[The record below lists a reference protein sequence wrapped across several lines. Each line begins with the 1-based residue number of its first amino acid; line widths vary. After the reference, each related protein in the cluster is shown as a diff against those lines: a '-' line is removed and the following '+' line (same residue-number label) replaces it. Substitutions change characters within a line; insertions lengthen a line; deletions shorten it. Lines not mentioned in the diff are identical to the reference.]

1 MVTVVVL
8 EQCHCQPAA
17 ARPGPA
23 RPALSTLWLR
33 VSQALQLHLQTKP
46 YPLVVAV
53 CEQGLWQL

>member
-8 EQCHCQPAA
+8 EQCHCQ
-17 ARPGPA
+17 
-23 RPALSTLWLR
+23 PALSTLWLR
-33 VSQALQLHLQTKP
+33 VSQALQLHLQAKP